1 MYSIQDINPA
11 RDPYIHPYISSVS
24 SRSIQYPDPYGI
36 EHEEQ
41 QLASRLMSTSEYL
54 PPEMSPFD
62 RTDFMPRRSLQG
74 PPVPEQDLQQLMLG
88 GGEDVRLGGMM
99 EGEVDPTNPENWPD
113 TKDNDI
119 VKRAKTMYT
128 MAYSMYQ
135 FTRGEG
141 ELKTTQD
148 LFTQAEFLT
157 EEANKFYKVVRQFT
171 YQVRPFNQHAFT

>member
-1 MYSIQDINPA
+1 
-11 RDPYIHPYISSVS
+11 
-24 SRSIQYPDPYGI
+24 
-36 EHEEQ
+36 
-41 QLASRLMSTSEYL
+41 
-54 PPEMSPFD
+54 
-62 RTDFMPRRSLQG
+62 MPRTVQA
-74 PPVPEQDLQQLMLG
+74 PQQDLQQLMI
-88 GGEDVRLGGMM
+88 GEQ
-99 EGEVDPTNPENWPD
+99 EDPTNPENWPD

-119 VKRAKTMYT
+119 VKRAKAMYT

-171 YQVRPFNQHAFT
+171 YQVC

>member
-1 MYSIQDINPA
+1 MVIISYLFNQYAFQDIN
-11 RDPYIHPYISSVS
+11 SVGDLYSS
-24 SRSIQYPDPYGI
+24 SRRAIPSPDPYGI
-36 EHEEQ
+36 EEPLATGNSGTEFLPDISPYERLDHVPRTVQGSQ
-41 QLASRLMSTSEYL
+41 Q
-54 PPEMSPFD
+54 
-62 RTDFMPRRSLQG
+62 
-74 PPVPEQDLQQLMLG
+74 VPQQDLQQLMI
-88 GGEDVRLGGMM
+88 GE
-99 EGEVDPTNPENWPD
+99 EEDPTNPENWPD

-119 VKRAKTMYT
+119 VKRAKAMYT

-171 YQVRPFNQHAFT
+171 YQVCCRLIN